1 MRQLAAKAMRPE
13 DFVCDVLV
21 GCRANLLAVD
31 EQYDTIDER
40 PRDRLEAK
48 LQPGRIV
55 RHIED
60 ERPVARERERDAR
73 PLEIVRSR
81 ANTKNTKGTK
91 VTKGDAPPW
100 HRAMIRAMII
110 AALLA
115 AVFVQEAAPKKID
128 LVSVTGCLREPT
140 AGTWMLTGAT
150 DPVASTANAPAAKDI
165 PTAPPAGKNEYRL
178 IGVSEFN
185 LPAHKGHTV
194 LVKGLH
200 IKATPVSRLN
210 VTSVTMVSSSC
221 AAEK

>member
-1 MRQLAAKAMRPE
+1 
-13 DFVCDVLV
+13 
-21 GCRANLLAVD
+21 
-31 EQYDTIDER
+31 
-40 PRDRLEAK
+40 
-48 LQPGRIV
+48 
-55 RHIED
+55 
-60 ERPVARERERDAR
+60 
-73 PLEIVRSR
+73 
-81 ANTKNTKGTK
+81 
-91 VTKGDAPPW
+91 
-100 HRAMIRAMII
+100 MII

-150 DPVASTANAPAAKDI
+150 DPVPSTANAPAAKDI
-165 PTAPPAGKNEYRL
+165 PTAPPAGKYEYRL